1 MERHRALDFLSWSCP
16 SEAPQSLHGLIVI
29 EPEAIEPAFHLR
41 RPFSRQQLGTAL
53 NTTDSCNPV
62 QGAEVAS
69 RVQDIQSAG
78 LESRTIGRNGHE
90 RGSDA
95 TEDHG
100 VPSDGGSNN

>member
-1 MERHRALDFLSWSCP
+1 MQPGPR
-16 SEAPQSLHGLIVI
+16 
-29 EPEAIEPAFHLR
+29 
-41 RPFSRQQLGTAL
+41 
-53 NTTDSCNPV
+53 
-62 QGAEVAS
+62 AEVAS

-100 VPSDGGSNN
+100 VVFFDLAGSGPEGYKFIPY